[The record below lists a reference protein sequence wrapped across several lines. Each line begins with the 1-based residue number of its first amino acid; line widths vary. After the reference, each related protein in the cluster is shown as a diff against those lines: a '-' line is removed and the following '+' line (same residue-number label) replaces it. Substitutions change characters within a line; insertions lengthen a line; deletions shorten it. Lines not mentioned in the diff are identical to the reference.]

1 MLWQK
6 PQLNLLKAKRNL
18 WNFGTQVCMTD
29 HSASSRGTVNYQ
41 GCRGLSALPLLLSG
55 GDPARG
61 SVQACGNNFGTPSLS
76 LQGHLASCPAKV
88 VSLFFFFFFF
98 IFLTWFNS
106 VFMHFQNK
114 HSTLIT
120 FERSYSSQKTSWM
133 VTWST
138 PRHKNIWIWQLT
150 LDPTHDLRDHAM
162 CFIALNMYEYQ
173 RAKQSVLTS

>member
-1 MLWQK
+1 
-6 PQLNLLKAKRNL
+6 
-18 WNFGTQVCMTD
+18 MTD

-98 IFLTWFNS
+98 NLSNMIQFCFHAFS
-106 VFMHFQNK
+106 KQ
-114 HSTLIT
+114 T
-120 FERSYSSQKTSWM
+120 FHPDY
-133 VTWST
+133 
-138 PRHKNIWIWQLT
+138 
-150 LDPTHDLRDHAM
+150 
-162 CFIALNMYEYQ
+162 F
-173 RAKQSVLTS
+173 